1 MVIAVVDDM
10 VGIYRWNMVSAVEV
24 TDLTIKFDHV
34 TALER
39 VTHTFEPGT
48 ATAVMGVN
56 GSGKTTM
63 LECLAGL
70 LKPTSGGIRGM
81 PENLA
86 YVCQHLP
93 ACWMPITAGEVL
105 AMGRYRKRG
114 LLGRLRGEDRA
125 AMHKAGEQLDINH
138 FTERSFGD
146 LSGGQQQRVR
156 IAQALA
162 GEPDLIMLDEP
173 VTGLD
178 IPSQERILDM
188 IETYSSRGAIVII
201 TTHHLDEARHCD
213 SVMLLANRLVAAGAP
228 GEMLTSERLRETF
241 GDRLLGDH
249 ADHDHAHDIIV
260 LDDHGH
266 HGHSHDHYHDHYK
279 ASHSHDH
286 HGTGHDHSH
295 DHDHSHHGHTARAP
309 RTD

>member
-1 MVIAVVDDM
+1 MV
-10 VGIYRWNMVSAVEV
+10 NAVEV
-24 TDLTIKFDHV
+24 EDLTVRFDDV
-34 TALER
+34 TALDG

-48 ATAVMGVN
+48 STAVMGVN

-70 LKPTSGGIRGM
+70 QKPTSGRISGVSG
-81 PENLA
+81 NLA

-105 AMGRYRKRG
+105 AMGRYGKRG
-114 LLGRLRGEDRA
+114 LLGRLRGEDRE
-125 AMHKAGEQLDINH
+125 AMREAGEQLDVNQ
-138 FTERSFGD
+138 FANWSFGE

-156 IAQALA
+156 IAQVLA
-162 GEPDLIMLDEP
+162 GEPDVVMLDEP

-178 IPSQERILDM
+178 IPSQERILNV
-188 IETYSSRGAIVII
+188 IEEYTSRGAVVII

-213 SVMLLANRLVAAGAP
+213 SVMLLANRLVASGP
-228 GEMLTSERLRETF
+228 PDELLTEERLREAF

-249 ADHDHAHDIIV
+249 ADHDHRQDLIV

-266 HGHSHDHYHDHYK
+266 HGHG
-279 ASHSHDH
+279 HSHDH
-286 HGTGHDHSH
+286 HGHGLGHDQDGHSHSHSH
-295 DHDHSHHGHTARAP
+295 DHGHDHRGHGHGHDHGHHGHGPHAH
-309 RTD
+309 

>member
-1 MVIAVVDDM
+1 
-10 VGIYRWNMVSAVEV
+10 MVSAVEV
-24 TDLTIKFDHV
+24 TDLTVQFDQV

-39 VTHTFEPGT
+39 VTHRFEPGT

-63 LECLAGL
+63 LECMAGL
-70 LKPTSGGIRGM
+70 QRPTSGAVSGM
-81 PENLA
+81 SENLA

-105 AMGRYRKRG
+105 AMGRYGKRG
-114 LLGRLRGEDRA
+114 LLGRLRGEDRS
-125 AMHKAGEQLDINH
+125 AMRVAGERLDVNQ
-138 FTERSFGD
+138 FTDRSFGD

-156 IAQALA
+156 IAQVLA
-162 GEPDLIMLDEP
+162 GEPDILMLDEP

-178 IPSQERILDM
+178 IPSQERILEV
-188 IETYSSRGAIVII
+188 IEDYSSRGAIVII

-213 SVMLLANRLVAAGAP
+213 TVMLLANRLIGAGP
-228 GEMLTSERLRETF
+228 PDEMLTEARLREAF

-249 ADHDHAHDIIV
+249 AGHDHDQDFIV

-266 HGHSHDHYHDHYK
+266 G
-279 ASHSHDH
+279 
-286 HGTGHDHSH
+286 
-295 DHDHSHHGHTARAP
+295 HHGHPDHGPHAH
-309 RTD
+309 

>member
-1 MVIAVVDDM
+1 MV
-10 VGIYRWNMVSAVEV
+10 NAVEV
-24 TDLTIKFDHV
+24 EDLTVRFDDV
-34 TALER
+34 IALDG

-48 ATAVMGVN
+48 ATAVMGIN
-56 GSGKTTM
+56 GSGKTTL

-70 LKPTSGGIRGM
+70 QKPTSGRISGV

-105 AMGRYRKRG
+105 AMGRYGKRG

-125 AMHKAGEQLDINH
+125 AMREAGEHLDVNQ
-138 FTERSFGD
+138 FTSRSFSE

-156 IAQALA
+156 IAQVLA
-162 GEPDLIMLDEP
+162 GEPDVVMLDEP

-178 IPSQERILDM
+178 IPSQERILNV
-188 IETYSSRGAIVII
+188 IEEYTSRGAIVII
-201 TTHHLDEARHCD
+201 TTHHVDEARHCD
-213 SVMLLANRLVAAGAP
+213 SVMLMANRLVASGTP
-228 GEMLTSERLRETF
+228 DDLLTEEWLRETF

-249 ADHDHAHDIIV
+249 ADHDHSQELIV

-266 HGHSHDHYHDHYK
+266 HAHLGHGPHAH
-279 ASHSHDH
+279 
-286 HGTGHDHSH
+286 
-295 DHDHSHHGHTARAP
+295 
-309 RTD
+309 

>member
-1 MVIAVVDDM
+1 
-10 VGIYRWNMVSAVEV
+10 MVSAVEIE
-24 TDLTIKFDHV
+24 DLTVKFDAV
-34 TALER
+34 IALDG

-48 ATAVMGVN
+48 ATAVMGIN

-70 LKPTSGGIRGM
+70 QKPTTGRITGM
-81 PENLA
+81 SDDLA

-114 LLGRLRGEDRA
+114 LLGRLRGDDRA
-125 AMHKAGEQLDINH
+125 AMRDAGEQLDVNQ

-162 GEPDLIMLDEP
+162 GEPDVIMLDEP

-178 IPSQERILDM
+178 IPSQERIL
-188 IETYSSRGAIVII
+188 EVVEEYSSRGAIVII

-213 SVMLLANRLVAAGAP
+213 TVMLMANRLVAAGTP
-228 GEMLTSERLRETF
+228 DEMLTEDRLRAAF
-241 GDRLLGDH
+241 GERLLGDH
-249 ADHDHAHDIIV
+249 ADHDHDQGIIV

-266 HGHSHDHYHDHYK
+266 HGHGHDGHGHDHQGHG
-279 ASHSHDH
+279 HSHGHSD
-286 HGTGHDHSH
+286 GHDHSH
-295 DHDHSHHGHTARAP
+295 RGHGHDHGHHGHHGHGPHAH
-309 RTD
+309 

>member
-1 MVIAVVDDM
+1 MVHAVDL
-10 VGIYRWNMVSAVEV
+10 E
-24 TDLTIKFDHV
+24 DLTVRFDHV
-34 TALER
+34 TALEG

-48 ATAVMGVN
+48 ATAVIGIN

-70 LKPTSGGIRGM
+70 QKPTSGRISGM
-81 PENLA
+81 SENLA

-93 ACWMPITAGEVL
+93 ACWMPITAGEVM

-114 LLGRLRGEDRA
+114 LLGRLRGDDRA
-125 AMHKAGEQLDINH
+125 AMREAGEQLHVNQ
-138 FTERSFGD
+138 FSNRSFGE

-156 IAQALA
+156 IAQVLA
-162 GEPDLIMLDEP
+162 GEPDVIMLDEP

-178 IPSQERILDM
+178 IPSQERILDV
-188 IETYSSRGAIVII
+188 IEEYSSRGAIVII

-213 SVMLLANRLVAAGAP
+213 SVMLMANRLVASGTP
-228 GEMLTSERLRETF
+228 DEMLTEQRLREAF

-249 ADHDHAHDIIV
+249 ADHDHDQDMMV

-266 HGHSHDHYHDHYK
+266 HGHGRSQDHHGL
-279 ASHSHDH
+279 SHSHGDGH
-286 HGTGHDHSH
+286 SHGHSH
-295 DHDHSHHGHTARAP
+295 DHDHRGHGHDHGHHGHHGHGPHAH
-309 RTD
+309 

>member
-1 MVIAVVDDM
+1 MSASPVMV
-10 VGIYRWNMVSAVEV
+10 NAVEV
-24 TDLTIKFDHV
+24 EDLTVRFDDV
-34 TALER
+34 TALDG

-48 ATAVMGVN
+48 ATAVIGVN

-70 LKPTSGGIRGM
+70 QEPTAGRVSGTSQS
-81 PENLA
+81 LA
-86 YVCQHLP
+86 YVCQHPP

-105 AMGRYRKRG
+105 AMGRYGKRG
-114 LLGRLRGEDRA
+114 LLGRLRAEDRA
-125 AMHKAGEQLDINH
+125 AMWQAGEQLDVNQ
-138 FTERSFGD
+138 FSNKSFGE

-162 GEPDLIMLDEP
+162 GQPDVVMLDEP

-178 IPSQERILDM
+178 IPSQERILDV
-188 IETYSSRGAIVII
+188 IDEYTSRGAIVIT

-213 SVMLLANRLVAAGAP
+213 SVVLMANRLVASGTP
-228 GEMLTSERLRETF
+228 DEMLTEDRLREAF

-249 ADHDHAHDIIV
+249 ADHDHSQAMLV

-266 HGHSHDHYHDHYK
+266 HGHGHDQHGHGLSHGLHDH
-279 ASHSHDH
+279 SH
-286 HGTGHDHSH
+286 GHSH
-295 DHDHSHHGHTARAP
+295 DHDHGHHGHGHHP
-309 RTD
+309 H

>member
-1 MVIAVVDDM
+1 
-10 VGIYRWNMVSAVEV
+10 MVSAVEV
-24 TDLTIKFDHV
+24 TDLTVQFDQV
-34 TALER
+34 TALEG

-70 LKPTSGGIRGM
+70 QKPTSGGIRGM
-81 PENLA
+81 PGNLA

-105 AMGRYRKRG
+105 AMGRYRERG
-114 LLGRLRGEDRA
+114 LLGRLRGGDRD
-125 AMHKAGEQLDINH
+125 AMRKAGEQLDVNQ
-138 FTERSFGD
+138 FSKRSFGE

-156 IAQALA
+156 IAQVLA
-162 GEPDLIMLDEP
+162 GDPDVIMLDEP
-173 VTGLD
+173 LTGLD
-178 IPSQERILDM
+178 IPSQERILDV
-188 IETYSSRGAIVII
+188 IDDYASRGSIVII

-213 SVMLLANRLVAAGAP
+213 SVMLMANRLVAAGP
-228 GEMLTSERLRETF
+228 PDEMLTEQQLREAF

-249 ADHDHAHDIIV
+249 AGHDHDQSMMV

-266 HGHSHDHYHDHYK
+266 HSHGHHGHG
-279 ASHSHDH
+279 HDH
-286 HGTGHDHSH
+286 HGTGHTHGHSRDH
-295 DHDHSHHGHTARAP
+295 DHDHRGHGHEHGHHGHQGHGPHAH
-309 RTD
+309 

>member
-1 MVIAVVDDM
+1 
-10 VGIYRWNMVSAVEV
+10 MVSAVEIE
-24 TDLTIKFDHV
+24 DLTVKFDAV
-34 TALER
+34 IALDG

-48 ATAVMGVN
+48 ATAVMGIN

-70 LKPTSGGIRGM
+70 QKPTTGRITGM
-81 PENLA
+81 SDDLA

-114 LLGRLRGEDRA
+114 LLGRLRGDDRA
-125 AMHKAGEQLDINH
+125 AMRDAGEQLDVNQ
-138 FTERSFGD
+138 FTDRSFGD

-162 GEPDLIMLDEP
+162 GEPDVILLDEP

-178 IPSQERILDM
+178 IPSQERILEV
-188 IETYSSRGAIVII
+188 IEEYSSRGAIVII

-213 SVMLLANRLVAAGAP
+213 TVMLMANRLVAAGTP
-228 GEMLTSERLRETF
+228 DEMLTEDRLRAAFGERLLT
-241 GDRLLGDH
+241 DH
-249 ADHDHAHDIIV
+249 ADHDHDQGIIV

-266 HGHSHDHYHDHYK
+266 HGHGHDGHGHDHQGHG
-279 ASHSHDH
+279 HSHGHSD
-286 HGTGHDHSH
+286 GHDHSH
-295 DHDHSHHGHTARAP
+295 RGHGHDHGHHGHGPHAH
-309 RTD
+309 

>member
-1 MVIAVVDDM
+1 MVA
-10 VGIYRWNMVSAVEV
+10 AVEIE
-24 TDLTIKFDHV
+24 DLTVKFDEV
-34 TALER
+34 TALDG

-48 ATAVMGVN
+48 ATAVMGIN

-63 LECLAGL
+63 LECMAGL
-70 LKPTSGGIRGM
+70 QKPTSGRIRGM
-81 PENLA
+81 SDNLA

-105 AMGRYRKRG
+105 AMGRYGKRG

-125 AMHKAGEQLDINH
+125 AMRVAGDQLDVNQ
-138 FTERSFGD
+138 FSNRSFGD

-156 IAQALA
+156 IAQVLA
-162 GEPDLIMLDEP
+162 GEPEVIMLDEP

-178 IPSQERILDM
+178 IPSQDRILGV
-188 IETYSSRGAIVII
+188 IEEYSSRGAIVII

-213 SVMLLANRLVAAGAP
+213 SVMLMANRLIASGTP
-228 GEMLTSERLRETF
+228 DEMLTEERLREAF

-249 ADHDHAHDIIV
+249 ADHDHGQGMIV

-266 HGHSHDHYHDHYK
+266 HGHGHGGDQHGHG
-279 ASHSHDH
+279 HSH
-286 HGTGHDHSH
+286 GSDHSH
-295 DHDHSHHGHTARAP
+295 GHSQDHDHSHKGHGHDHGHHGHHGHGPHAH
-309 RTD
+309 